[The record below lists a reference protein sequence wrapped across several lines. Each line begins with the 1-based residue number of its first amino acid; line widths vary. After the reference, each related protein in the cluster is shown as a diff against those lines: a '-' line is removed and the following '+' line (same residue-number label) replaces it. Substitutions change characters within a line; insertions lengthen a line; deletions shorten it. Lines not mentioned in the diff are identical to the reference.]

1 MALRTTTLA
10 CLWILASGATPTRA
24 AEPAP
29 EAFLMDPAEER
40 RIAATAGPEAVTSGA
55 TYYRLT
61 KDGFRK
67 VEDGTNGFHC
77 FVERSWTG
85 PDPTNARTFD
95 PKVKAPHCI
104 NPEGARTTLQ
114 EMFLVSELAMAGKN
128 AEEIDRAVDRAYAEG
143 TLRLPEG
150 LSLTYM
156 MSKHQWLGERVGAW
170 HPHVMLWVPYLSEDE
185 VGEIAGFDQPN
196 AYLAGKPG
204 SRRSVLVFPVP
215 TFIE

>member
-1 MALRTTTLA
+1 MALRPITLA
-10 CLWILASGATPTRA
+10 CLWTLASATMILA
-24 AEPAP
+24 AEPDP
-29 EAFLMDPAEER
+29 DAFLMDPAEER
-40 RIAATAGPEAVTSGA
+40 RIAATAGPEAVTSEA
-55 TYYRLT
+55 TYYLLT
-61 KDGFRK
+61 RDGFQK

-85 PDPTNARTFD
+85 PDPTNARIFD

-114 EMFLVSELAMAGKN
+114 EMFLVSKLAMAGKK
-128 AEEIDRAVDRAYAEG
+128 AEEIDRAVDRAYADG

-170 HPHVMLWVPYLSEDE
+170 HPHVMLWVPYLSEGQ
-185 VGEIAGFDQPN
+185 VGKIAGFDQPN